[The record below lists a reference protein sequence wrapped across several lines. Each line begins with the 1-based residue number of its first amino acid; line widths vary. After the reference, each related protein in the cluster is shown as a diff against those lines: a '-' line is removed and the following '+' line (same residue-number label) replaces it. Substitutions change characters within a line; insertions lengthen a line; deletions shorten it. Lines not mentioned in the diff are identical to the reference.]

1 LMGIKERAQSLN
13 GKFDIKS
20 SANKG
25 THITIVIPTK

>member
-1 LMGIKERAQSLN
+1 MGIKERAQSLN

-20 SANKG
+20 NTNDG